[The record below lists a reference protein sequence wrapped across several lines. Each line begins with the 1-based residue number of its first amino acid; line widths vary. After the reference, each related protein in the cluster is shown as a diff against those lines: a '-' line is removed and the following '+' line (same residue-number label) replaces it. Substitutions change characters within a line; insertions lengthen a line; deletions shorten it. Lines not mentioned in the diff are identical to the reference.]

1 MSDELFDF
9 GFTLVDENELEA
21 VQQATAQ
28 VQSVSSNV
36 EETQQKLDKLFNA
49 IQPLLTNLKANPEK
63 EYILWQLIVLRRL
76 NSSKTIYKTSTR
88 DNHVSLQ
95 NTTKDDRYKQHHQSP

>member
-63 EYILWQLIVLRRL
+63 EYILWPNRL
-76 NSSKTIYKTSTR
+76 EKIEQFEDHIQNIYTG
-88 DNHVSLQ
+88 
-95 NTTKDDRYKQHHQSP
+95 